1 MEGWD
6 RNVNWSRDALERIVV
21 LLFALANLADLA
33 AGAPFLRRR
42 QVLGILG
49 CGEVEA
55 RAFIIGMVS
64 GASAPEDA
72 PEWSGD
78 AACLAVR
85 FRALAMALCVLL
97 PRIRQSA
104 YPGWAGQRACRLSHR
119 MSAPAVRRLD
129 APALPAPDTS

>member
-1 MEGWD
+1 MAGWD
-6 RNVNWSRDALERIVV
+6 GEANWSRDALERIVV

-33 AGAPFLRRR
+33 AGASYLRRR

-49 CGEVEA
+49 HGETVA

-78 AACLAVR
+78 AVGLAVR

-97 PRIRQSA
+97 ARIRQPAS
-104 YPGWAGQRACRLSHR
+104 PGAAGQRACRLSQGV
-119 MSAPAVRRLD
+119 SGQVVRWPD
-129 APALPAPDTS
+129 APALPVPDTS